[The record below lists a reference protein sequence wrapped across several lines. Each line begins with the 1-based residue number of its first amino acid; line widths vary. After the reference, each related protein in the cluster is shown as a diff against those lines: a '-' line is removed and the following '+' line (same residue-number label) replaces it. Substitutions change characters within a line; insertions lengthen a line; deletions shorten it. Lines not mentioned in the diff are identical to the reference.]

1 MADPVIGEAPGGSAP
16 RRDDLPALGVRRP
29 WLVTVLSLL
38 IAIAGCAAI
47 LAVEVRE
54 LPDVD
59 RPLVNVRAVLPGASP
74 ETLDAEV
81 TALLEGAVARVSG
94 IQNISSSSEENNA
107 RISVEFR
114 PGTDIDRAAADVREA
129 VSRVARELPD
139 DLEQLA
145 VYKADEDAQEIV
157 RIAVMSRVHSE
168 EALTRIVEKDV
179 LPEIISLP
187 GVADVPLFGNRER
200 VLRVIVDPLRLTSYG
215 LTVSDVAAVLQQAP
229 LDVPAGS
236 FRTGDQQL
244 LVRADASV
252 VTEADVEA
260 TILRDQVRI
269 GDVAE
274 VSFSPADAV
283 SFVRLDGQRII
294 GLGVVRQAGS
304 NTIRIVDG
312 VEAAIARLN
321 ERFTDVRL
329 VKISDEATFI
339 RGAVREVLISLVLS
353 ILVVVA
359 TIRLFSG
366 SLRLTLVPAI
376 AIPVSLLGVLA
387 FVWLLGFSVNILT
400 LLALVLATGLIVD
413 DAIVVLEN
421 VQRLRG
427 EGMGARAAAVLGTRQ
442 VFFAVIATTAVLV
455 AVFVP
460 IAFLP
465 GTSGRLFREF
475 GFVLATSVAIS
486 SFVALSLVPA
496 AMARLNPAASRDS
509 ALLRFG
515 RTLQIAYVASID
527 RVLTHPWLTL
537 LLCIAAAAGAG
548 GLYGQLDRELVPSED
563 RGQINIFARGPEGVG
578 LAYTERQADRIEAVL
593 LPLLEQGEIR
603 NVYTVIGR
611 YDPNIVL
618 VNAPLVPWNQ
628 RSRSQQEIAAEI
640 AAPLAGLPGA
650 GARVFGGNSL
660 GIRGATGG
668 MRVALVGN
676 DYDEIFTAARRFAAA
691 VEEQGSVVSQPR
703 ISYQPTQPQLSVRI
717 DRRRAADLGLSLDEL
732 AQTLRAMIDGLDVI
746 DLNVG
751 DESISIILEAGAADI
766 NDPSDLVNLYLRS
779 EDGALIPMS
788 SVAELVEEGVA
799 SQLDR
804 QSQRR
809 AIRVNLDVAQGA
821 ALQTAVDE
829 ARRIAL
835 AVLPD
840 SIELLTVGEAA
851 ALEDAKRDTILTYAI
866 ALLVVFLVLV
876 AQFESL
882 ASAAV
887 IMLIVPFGLAAAVF
901 ALFLTG
907 TSLNIYSQVGLVML
921 IGLIA
926 KNGILLVEF
935 ADQERERGLSV
946 RDAIRSS
953 ARVRLRPVTMTLVST
968 VLGALPLILSSGPG
982 AEARSAVGWVVF
994 GGLGMAALFTL
1005 YLTPVAYLGIARFAK
1020 PRSVAAA
1027 TLESEL
1033 EGARRPGLEGRPQ
1046 TP

>member
-1 MADPVIGEAPGGSAP
+1 MKPDLAKTE
-16 RRDDLPALGVRRP
+16 RNDLPALGVRRP
-29 WLVTVLSLL
+29 WLVTVFNLL
-38 IAIAGCAAI
+38 IAIAGLAAI

-74 ETLDAEV
+74 ETMDAEV
-81 TALLEGAVARVSG
+81 TGLLEGAVARVSG
-94 IQNISSSSEENNA
+94 VMDISSSSEENNA
-107 RISVEFR
+107 RVNVEFR
-114 PGTDIDRAAADVREA
+114 PGTDVDRAAADVREA
-129 VSRVARELPD
+129 VSRVTRDLPD

-145 VYKADEDAQEIV
+145 VYKADEDAEEVV
-157 RIAVMSRVHSE
+157 RVAVVSGAYSE
-168 EALTRIVEKDV
+168 EALARIVEKDIV
-179 LPEIISLP
+179 PEFISLP

-200 VLRVIVDPLRLTSYG
+200 VLRVILDPLRLTSFG
-215 LTVSDVAAVLQQAP
+215 LTVSDVAEVLRGAP

-252 VTEADVEA
+252 VTEDQVEA
-260 TILRDQVRI
+260 TILRDQIRI
-269 GDVAE
+269 GDVAD
-274 VSFSPADAV
+274 VSFSPADAT
-283 SFVRLDGQRII
+283 SFVRLDGQRVI
-294 GLGVVRQAGS
+294 GIGVVRQAGS
-304 NTIRIVDG
+304 NTIEIAAGVDQ
-312 VEAAIARLN
+312 AIERLN
-321 ERFTDVRL
+321 DRFTDLEL

-339 RGAVREVLISLVLS
+339 RGSVREVLVSLLLS
-353 ILVVVA
+353 VLVVVG
-359 TIRLFSG
+359 TIRVFSG

-387 FVWLLGFSVNILT
+387 FVWILGFSINILT

-421 VQRLRG
+421 IQRLRS
-427 EGMGARAAAVLGTRQ
+427 EGVSARAAAVLGTRQ

-496 AMARLNPAASRDS
+496 AMARLRNDAADGGRIP
-509 ALLRFG
+509 RFG
-515 RTLQIAYVASID
+515 RALQNGYVASID
-527 RVLTHPWLTL
+527 GVLRHPWLTL
-537 LLCIAAAAGAG
+537 ALCIAAAGGAGA
-548 GLYGQLDRELVPSED
+548 LYQQLDRELVPAED

-578 LAYTERQADRIEAVL
+578 LGYTERQGDRIEDVL
-593 LPLLEQGEIR
+593 LPLVGSGEIASL
-603 NVYTVIGR
+603 YTVIGR

-618 VNAPLVPWNQ
+618 VNAPLVPWEQ
-628 RSRSQQEIAAEI
+628 RERSQQDIAADI
-640 AAPLAGLPGA
+640 AVPLGNLPGT

-660 GIRGATGG
+660 GIRGANGG
-668 MRVALVGN
+668 MRVALVGT
-676 DYDEIFTAARRFAAA
+676 DYDEIFAAARAFASG
-691 VEEQGSVVSQPR
+691 VEDYGTVISRPR

-717 DRRRAADLGLSLDEL
+717 DRRRASDLGISLDDL

-751 DESISIILEAGAADI
+751 DEAIPIILEAGPSDI

-779 EDGALIPMS
+779 AGGALIPMS

-804 QSQRR
+804 QAQRR
-809 AIRVNLDVAQGA
+809 AIRVDLDVSQGT
-821 ALQTAVDE
+821 ALQNAVDE
-829 ARRIAL
+829 AREIAGTT
-835 AVLPD
+835 LPPE
-840 SIELLTVGEAA
+840 IELLTIGEAA
-851 ALEDAKRDTILTYAI
+851 ALEDASRDTLLTYCF

-887 IMLIVPFGLAAAVF
+887 IMFIVPFGLAAAVF

-935 ADQERERGLSV
+935 ADQQRDRGLSV
-946 RDAIRSS
+946 RDAIRAS
-953 ARVRLRPVTMTLVST
+953 ARVRLRPVAMTLVST
-968 VLGALPLILSSGPG
+968 ILGALPLILSSGPG

-994 GGLGMAALFTL
+994 GGLGLAALFTL
-1005 YLTPVAYLGIARFAK
+1005 YLTPVAYLGIAGLAR
-1020 PRSVAAA
+1020 PRSSAAA
-1027 TLESEL
+1027 SLDEELQELESY
-1033 EGARRPGLEGRPQ
+1033 ADPQ
-1046 TP
+1046 THRAS

>member
-1 MADPVIGEAPGGSAP
+1 MKPDLAKTERS
-16 RRDDLPALGVRRP
+16 DLPALGVRRP
-29 WLVTVLSLL
+29 WLVTVFNLL
-38 IAIAGCAAI
+38 IAIAGLAAI

-74 ETLDAEV
+74 ETMDAEV

-94 IQNISSSSEENNA
+94 VLDISSSSEENNA
-107 RISVEFR
+107 RVNVEFR
-114 PGTDIDRAAADVREA
+114 PGTDVDRAAADVREA
-129 VSRVARELPD
+129 VSRVTRDLPE

-145 VYKADEDAQEIV
+145 VYKADEDAEEVV
-157 RIAVMSRVHSE
+157 RVAVVSGAYSE
-168 EALTRIVEKDV
+168 EALARIVEKDIV
-179 LPEIISLP
+179 PEFISLP

-200 VLRVIVDPLRLTSYG
+200 VLRVILDPLRLTSFG
-215 LTVSDVAAVLQQAP
+215 LTVSDVAEVLRGAP

-252 VTEADVEA
+252 VTEDQVEA

-269 GDVAE
+269 GDVAD
-274 VSFSPADAV
+274 VSFSPADAT
-283 SFVRLDGQRII
+283 SFVRLDGQRVI
-294 GLGVVRQAGS
+294 GIGVVRQAGS
-304 NTIRIVDG
+304 NTIEIAAGVDK
-312 VEAAIARLN
+312 AIGRLN
-321 ERFTDVRL
+321 ERFTDLEL

-339 RGAVREVLISLVLS
+339 RGSVREVLVSLLLS
-353 ILVVVA
+353 VLVVVG
-359 TIRLFSG
+359 TIRVFSG

-387 FVWLLGFSVNILT
+387 FVWILGFSVNILT

-421 VQRLRG
+421 IQRLRG
-427 EGMGARAAAVLGTRQ
+427 EGVSARAAAVLGTRQ

-496 AMARLNPAASRDS
+496 AMARLRNDASDGGS
-509 ALLRFG
+509 LPRFG
-515 RTLQIAYVASID
+515 RALQNGYVASID
-527 RVLTHPWLTL
+527 GVLRHPWLTL
-537 LLCIAAAAGAG
+537 ALCIAAAGGAGA
-548 GLYGQLDRELVPSED
+548 LYLQLDRELIPAED

-578 LAYTERQADRIEAVL
+578 LGFTERQGDRIEDVL
-593 LPLLEQGEIR
+593 LPLVGSGEIASL
-603 NVYTVIGR
+603 YTVIGR

-618 VNAPLVPWNQ
+618 VNAPLVPWEQ
-628 RSRSQQEIAAEI
+628 RERSQQEIAADI
-640 AAPLAGLPGA
+640 AAPLGNLPGT

-660 GIRGATGG
+660 GIRGANGG
-668 MRVALVGN
+668 MRVALVGS
-676 DYDEIFTAARRFAAA
+676 DYDEIFAAAREFASG
-691 VEEQGSVVSQPR
+691 VEEYGTIISRPR

-717 DRRRAADLGLSLDEL
+717 DRRRASDLGISLDDL

-751 DESISIILEAGAADI
+751 DEAIPIILEAGPSDI

-779 EDGALIPMS
+779 AGGALIPMS

-804 QSQRR
+804 QAQRR
-809 AIRVNLDVAQGA
+809 AIRVDLDVSQGT
-821 ALQTAVDE
+821 ALQRAVDE
-829 ARRIAL
+829 AREIAG
-835 AVLPD
+835 ATLPPE
-840 SIELLTVGEAA
+840 IELLTIGEAA
-851 ALEDAKRDTILTYAI
+851 ALEDASRDTLLTYCF

-887 IMLIVPFGLAAAVF
+887 IMFIVPFGLAAAVF

-935 ADQERERGLSV
+935 ADQQRDRGLSV
-946 RDAIRSS
+946 RDAIRAS
-953 ARVRLRPVTMTLVST
+953 ARVRLRPVAMTLVST
-968 VLGALPLILSSGPG
+968 ILGALPLILSSGPG

-994 GGLGMAALFTL
+994 GGLGLAALFTL
-1005 YLTPVAYLGIARFAK
+1005 YLTPVAYLGIAGLAR
-1020 PRSVAAA
+1020 PRSAAA
-1027 TLESEL
+1027 VSLDEELRELESY
-1033 EGARRPGLEGRPQ
+1033 ADPQ
-1046 TP
+1046 THRAS